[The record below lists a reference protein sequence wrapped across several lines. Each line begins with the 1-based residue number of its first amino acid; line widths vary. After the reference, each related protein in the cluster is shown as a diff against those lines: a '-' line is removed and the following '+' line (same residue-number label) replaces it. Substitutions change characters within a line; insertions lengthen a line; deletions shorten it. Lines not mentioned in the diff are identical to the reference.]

1 MTSCAPNCHAV
12 EVCLLAELEMLTNTL
27 TLQKRSSRRLQIR
40 NPNIKKEEIFTLGRK
55 LDPLPPRKDR

>member
-1 MTSCAPNCHAV
+1 
-12 EVCLLAELEMLTNTL
+12 MLTNTL